1 MINRLPESRA
11 WRNLVVLP
19 SMDVIDADAMTDL
32 GLRSANFP
40 ALQEELRKAVTTS
53 NFDPDASRE
62 LWQAALDRVGRSL
75 GPQVR
80 AGFET
85 WGNTFPCDADTIL
98 PELDA
103 WERTWPDLA
112 NVLGASRSASLW
124 REELL
129 NRYRSTMRKTGFEEK
144 LEGRLSHPL
153 SDWDKTCF
161 RHYADADLTCD
172 GEFFTT
178 LTLGADRLQ
187 LARFW
192 RNAAASLS
200 GEQKS
205 VIWKLGQDIWAQM
218 HGAMTDDDLKEMR
231 GEFSDEEDFREALAF
246 LDTYRPK
253 TVELPHP
260 DILLV
265 FA

>member
-1 MINRLPESRA
+1 MIDRSPESRA

-32 GLRSANFP
+32 GLRSANFL
-40 ALQEELRKAVTTS
+40 ALQEELRKAIADS

-80 AGFET
+80 ADFET

-112 NVLGASRSASLW
+112 NVLRTSQTASPWGEDLSNL
-124 REELL
+124 
-129 NRYRSTMRKTGFEEK
+129 YRSTMRKTGFEEK
-144 LEGRLSHPL
+144 LEERLSHPV

-161 RHYADADLTCD
+161 SHYAHADLTSE
-172 GEFFTT
+172 GELFTT

-187 LARFW
+187 LAQFW
-192 RNAAASLS
+192 KNAAALLS
-200 GEQKS
+200 SEQKS

-218 HGAMTDDDLKEMR
+218 HGAMTHDDLKQMR

-246 LDTYRPK
+246 LDTYRPR